1 MTRIRMTIRVQI
13 IRKLVI
19 RSLASHNF
27 RLDDVI
33 GLNLHNVF
41 VYHMRIVCT
50 KFGQIRLNFATDIVL
65 RHFLNLSL
73 EGALL
78 CDNVIIPIVGKD

>member
-1 MTRIRMTIRVQI
+1 MPRIRMTIRVQI
-13 IRKLVI
+13 IRKLVK
-19 RSLASHNF
+19 RSLAGHNF

-33 GLNLHNVF
+33 GLKLHNVF
-41 VYHMRIVCT
+41 VYYIRTVCT
-50 KFGQIRLNFATDIVL
+50 KFGQIRLNFTTDIVL

-78 CDNVIIPIVGKD
+78 CDDVIIPIVGKD